1 MADEFDP
8 ANENIKQTRFW
19 VEHLPVNDAY
29 VALFGDKLETA
40 SRIPLRHPEI
50 PALGK
55 KRNVATPLEQ
65 QYGHK
70 RWEQLPKEQTLFST
84 LEEIDT
90 TLEKSGLWRD
100 PETND
105 IVSIENRPRPKDQ
118 PRLPPLLEGPPE
130 EPGKKP
136 SKGRVM
142 RGIGSLMRGRNV
154 FSLIQALREGYELL
168 PEEYQVLD
176 EALQYLKGTQFSI
189 DKPGIESFKELLGI
203 SPEDL
208 GETIPLPGREPS
220 QRTSSKDTSI
230 KQIAAVFKKPEI
242 FDLKEGSVNLDIGGG
257 KFDLGTDYLR
267 NERGVEN
274 LVFDKFNRSPEHNEE
289 VLNRIRGTGGADSAT
304 AANVLN
310 VIEEPEARERVIQQ
324 SYDYTK
330 DGGKVFFQVY
340 EGSGTGV
347 GRETTKGWQNN
358 KKTLEYI
365 PEIEGIFGEGNVQR
379 KGDIIIALKDRMS
392 RAHKLGF
399 TVDAYHYTAA
409 PEDFEEFLA
418 GGPDYE
424 KASGRSALETGIQLS
439 GPGVWF
445 SSSPEDLESGAGWK
459 GYRDVGHKKEGG
471 RVIPARLRI
480 EEPLYLDLFNQEEM
494 ADRWVEA
501 AAGKPE
507 SLSWYKQEFP
517 MILNQPTVDKLR
529 AAGFDT
535 IIDEGSGAG
544 FDHKGGPEYIVLDTR
559 NIRARSAKFDPEE
572 SKSADMSKAAG
583 GFIDKPLYDDR
594 RMIG

>member
-1 MADEFDP
+1 MA
-8 ANENIKQTRFW
+8 K
-19 VEHLPVNDAY
+19 LPKLYIDNPG
-29 VALFGDKLETA
+29 GDWLQRKLETA
-40 SRIPLRHPEI
+40 QEDYRTAPLGSSRRNYGSSDVTGYFKTALDLSPDLLKDLPG
-50 PALGK
+50 ALGEEAWREDSVK
-55 KRNVATPLEQ
+55 LEN
-65 QYGHK
+65 
-70 RWEQLPKEQTLFST
+70 
-84 LEEIDT
+84 
-90 TLEKSGLWRD
+90 LEKRIREQGYEPSPILINVREDGQPFIVEGNHRVVEALKSGR
-100 PETND
+100 T
-105 IVSIENRPRPKDQ
+105 SIPVDLRYLRGAEDVKGPLSMDRLREVYEPRPKDQ
-118 PRLPPLLEGPPE
+118 PHAPLLLEGPSE
-130 EPGKKP
+130 EKTGKKP
-136 SKGRVM
+136 SKGRM
-142 RGIGSLMRGRNV
+142 FRGIGSLMRGRNIL
-154 FSLIQALREGYELL
+154 SLLQGLREGYELL

-176 EALQYLKGTQFSI
+176 EAWQYLKGTEFNPFDI

-208 GETIPLPGREPS
+208 GETIPLPKVQKS
-220 QRTSSKDTSI
+220 
-230 KQIAAVFKKPEI
+230 
-242 FDLKEGSVNLDIGGG
+242 
-257 KFDLGTDYLR
+257 
-267 NERGVEN
+267 
-274 LVFDKFNRSPEHNEE
+274 
-289 VLNRIRGTGGADSAT
+289 
-304 AANVLN
+304 
-310 VIEEPEARERVIQQ
+310 EA
-324 SYDYTK
+324 
-330 DGGKVFFQVY
+330 
-340 EGSGTGV
+340 
-347 GRETTKGWQNN
+347 
-358 KKTLEYI
+358 
-365 PEIEGIFGEGNVQR
+365 
-379 KGDIIIALKDRMS
+379 DRMS

-459 GYRDVGHKKEGG
+459 GYRDVGHKKKGG

-517 MILNQPTVDKLR
+517 MLLNQPTVDKLR

>member
-1 MADEFDP
+1 MAETFYRTYDQE
-8 ANENIKQTRFW
+8 TRDYW
-19 VEHLPVNDAY
+19 DEHLEYNTLRQNPKTGWAAERSY
-29 VALFGDKLETA
+29 VLEAAGDVLRELTGSTGFTRTEGQEKTYLNEKLNRLKRAARTVGADYTARVMATSPDFGPAEGQEAQLEKIRADIAQIKPKSEEVDLAKMILDSIASGDPHGLLLSTEQLRKKLGLLSKKEKDLDRLINEARPTDQSNLPAAIGAAAEA
-40 SRIPLRHPEI
+40 SRL
-50 PALGK
+50 AL
-55 KRNVATPLEQ
+55 TP
-65 QYGHK
+65 
-70 RWEQLPKEQTLFST
+70 
-84 LEEIDT
+84 D
-90 TLEKSGLWRD
+90 D
-100 PETND
+100 ET
-105 IVSIENRPRPKDQ
+105 RPTDQ

-130 EPGKKP
+130 EKTGKEP
-136 SKGRVM
+136 SKGRM
-142 RGIGSLMRGRNV
+142 FRGIGSLMRGRNV

-176 EALQYLKGTQFSI
+176 EALQYWTDTLEAARAGSSIPGPSSFGI
-189 DKPGIESFKELLGI
+189 DKPGIEYFKEWLG
-203 SPEDL
+203 S
-208 GETIPLPGREPS
+208 GETIPLPKVQKS
-220 QRTSSKDTSI
+220 
-230 KQIAAVFKKPEI
+230 
-242 FDLKEGSVNLDIGGG
+242 
-257 KFDLGTDYLR
+257 
-267 NERGVEN
+267 
-274 LVFDKFNRSPEHNEE
+274 
-289 VLNRIRGTGGADSAT
+289 
-304 AANVLN
+304 
-310 VIEEPEARERVIQQ
+310 EA
-324 SYDYTK
+324 
-330 DGGKVFFQVY
+330 
-340 EGSGTGV
+340 
-347 GRETTKGWQNN
+347 
-358 KKTLEYI
+358 
-365 PEIEGIFGEGNVQR
+365 
-379 KGDIIIALKDRMS
+379 DRMS
-392 RAHKLGF
+392 RSHKLGF

-418 GGPDYE
+418 GGPDYK
-424 KASGRSALETGIQLS
+424 KASVGGGSALETGIQLS

>member
-1 MADEFDP
+1 MAE
-8 ANENIKQTRFW
+8 
-19 VEHLPVNDAY
+19 LPKLYIDNPG
-29 VALFGDKLETA
+29 GDWLQRKLETA
-40 SRIPLRHPEI
+40 QEDYRTAPLGSSRRNYGSSDVTGYFKTALDLSPDLLKDLPG
-50 PALGK
+50 ALGEEAWREDSVK
-55 KRNVATPLEQ
+55 LEN
-65 QYGHK
+65 
-70 RWEQLPKEQTLFST
+70 
-84 LEEIDT
+84 
-90 TLEKSGLWRD
+90 LEKRIREQGYEPSPILINVREDGQPFIVEGNHRVVEALKSGR
-100 PETND
+100 T
-105 IVSIENRPRPKDQ
+105 SIPVDLRYLRGAEDVKGPLSMDRLREVYEPRPKDQ
-118 PRLPPLLEGPPE
+118 PRAPLLLEGPSE
-130 EPGKKP
+130 EKTGKEP
-136 SKGRVM
+136 SKGRM
-142 RGIGSLMRGRNV
+142 FRGIGSLMRGRNIL
-154 FSLIQALREGYELL
+154 SLLQGLREGYELL

-176 EALQYLKGTQFSI
+176 EAWQYLKGTEFNPFDI

-208 GETIPLPGREPS
+208 GETIPLPKVQKS
-220 QRTSSKDTSI
+220 
-230 KQIAAVFKKPEI
+230 
-242 FDLKEGSVNLDIGGG
+242 
-257 KFDLGTDYLR
+257 
-267 NERGVEN
+267 
-274 LVFDKFNRSPEHNEE
+274 
-289 VLNRIRGTGGADSAT
+289 
-304 AANVLN
+304 
-310 VIEEPEARERVIQQ
+310 EA
-324 SYDYTK
+324 
-330 DGGKVFFQVY
+330 
-340 EGSGTGV
+340 
-347 GRETTKGWQNN
+347 
-358 KKTLEYI
+358 
-365 PEIEGIFGEGNVQR
+365 
-379 KGDIIIALKDRMS
+379 DRMS

-459 GYRDVGHKKEGG
+459 GYRDVGHKKKGG

-501 AAGKPE
+501 DVGRPE

-517 MILNQPTVDKLR
+517 MLLNQPTVDKLR

-583 GFIDKPLYDDR
+583 GFIDKPLYDDQ